1 MFQFR
6 GFPPYSYGFTIRWYG
21 IAVPGFP
28 IRKSADQWIF
38 APTRSLSQLVTS
50 FFGSWCQVILP
61 TLFIAWPFVNLLLNV
76 RLITSVLELF
86 KNQRFSIFIEVFY
99 PFWKNLSTFYLY
111 RVCKY
116 FHTFLKSSLS
126 SFALFSFQGTIYIL
140 LVFSNCMYY
149 LIWFYKSSSID
160 FACISDFFDVA
171 AYVYTQDREK
181 IS

>member
-61 TLFIAWPFVNLLLNV
+61 TLFIAWSND
-76 RLITSVLELF
+76 
-86 KNQRFSIFIEVFY
+86 RFSNYLRIRDYFLIEVFTLFLEK
-99 PFWKNLSTFYLY
+99 PFHIIFENSHFLGFVHLY
-111 RVCKY
+111 RCSSY
-116 FHTFLKSSLS
+116 SSLS
-126 SFALFSFQGTIYIL
+126 SFTLFSFQGTYLCNSQSQLMCWMRKTYLMIYSL
-140 LVFSNCMYY
+140 
-149 LIWFYKSSSID
+149 
-160 FACISDFFDVA
+160 
-171 AYVYTQDREK
+171 
-181 IS
+181 